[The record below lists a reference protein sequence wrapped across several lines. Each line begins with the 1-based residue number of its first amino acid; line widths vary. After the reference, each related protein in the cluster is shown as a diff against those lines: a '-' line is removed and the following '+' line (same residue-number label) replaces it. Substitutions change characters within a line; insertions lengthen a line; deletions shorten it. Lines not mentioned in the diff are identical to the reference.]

1 MQDVC
6 KNTEEYNLGKRR
18 KVLIVFDDMLA
29 DMISNKKLNLIV
41 AELFISGRKWNISI
55 VFITQSYFRVS
66 KKVRLNS
73 THFFIMKIPNKRNLQ
88 QIALNQS
95 SDIDFKDF
103 MKIYKKYIVAR
114 TIFYFG

>member
-41 AELFISGRKWNISI
+41 AELFISGRK
-55 VFITQSYFRVS
+55 
-66 KKVRLNS
+66 
-73 THFFIMKIPNKRNLQ
+73 
-88 QIALNQS
+88 
-95 SDIDFKDF
+95 
-103 MKIYKKYIVAR
+103 
-114 TIFYFG
+114 